1 MRAVLIFAM
10 AVLLSAADTSYV
22 QQIEQWRAQRE
33 ARLKSDSGWLTVA
46 GLFWLNDGDNTAGTA
61 ADCDVKLPPGSAP
74 EHFGVFRFHG
84 GKAGFRKTG
93 ETAFK
98 DLRTDA
104 DKDGPDVLTVNAL
117 TMFVIQRGDKFG
129 IRLKDRNSEYRRNFT
144 GLHWYPVKPEYRV
157 AARFVKWTEPKN
169 IDIANI
175 LGQTEPT
182 PSPGYVEFTLNGVK
196 ARIDALEEDDSLF
209 LIFRDQTAGKT
220 TYGAG
225 RFLNTDM
232 PKNGEVVVDFNQA
245 YNPPCAFTP
254 YATCPLPPPENRLPV
269 AIEAGEMKYGD
280 H

>member
-129 IRLKDRNSEYRRNFT
+129 IRLKDRNSEYRRNFN

-157 AARFVKWTEPKN
+157 AARFVKWREPKN

>member
-74 EHFGVFRFHG
+74 EHFGVFRLHG

-129 IRLKDRNSEYRRNFT
+129 IRLKDRNSEYRRNFN